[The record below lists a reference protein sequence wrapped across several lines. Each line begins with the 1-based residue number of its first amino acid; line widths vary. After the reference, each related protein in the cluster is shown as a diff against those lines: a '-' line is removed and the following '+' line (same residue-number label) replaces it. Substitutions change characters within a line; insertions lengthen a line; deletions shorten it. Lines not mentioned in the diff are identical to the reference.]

1 MKKSNSLRKSLLV
14 TFFTLTV
21 FVGSFFAPLCNRF
34 RNIDVQAITNCTTTS
49 NAEKSY
55 NLPDKTKDGVIAQAF
70 TWRFKDIQSH
80 LQDFASAGYKS
91 ILVSPVQ
98 KTPSTGEWWK
108 LYQPCNFHIGND
120 QLGTYADF
128 SSLCSEA
135 NKYGIKII
143 VDALL
148 NHVATNSSGQWDN
161 AVDSSLKNRDLYHN
175 LGTCSDT
182 NDRYQA
188 TQKDIGGLLDL
199 ATQRTDVQD
208 MAISFLNE
216 CIDAGAGGFR
226 FDSAKH
232 IETNKGQDAGQS
244 WSGNFWDRILSSL
257 HNRDN
262 LYLYGEVL
270 PDNGDNHE
278 VYSSY
283 FDGITAESY
292 GWKLRDAVHNKNL
305 SGLLNIA
312 FGDHSLLPSKSL
324 CYVESHDN
332 YEHNQSTG
340 LSDWERKMSFAIIDA
355 RAQLTP
361 QFLIRPSSDNLWK
374 DSDIAAVNKFH
385 NAMVGQSEY
394 LRWPRNETMF
404 IERGTKGM
412 VIVNVG
418 SGTYI
423 DSETNLKNGTYTN
436 KASGNCTLTV
446 SNGRIKG
453 NIPEGQVIV
462 LYNDSTP
469 TPVNDVVTVNPETPI
484 AGQQV
489 TITYN
494 ASGRSLQGSSYMKMH
509 WGYDSWKDIQDT
521 SMISLG
527 NDLWQVTVIVPSNTS
542 NTLNMVFTNGSTWD
556 NNNTQNWNFKITK

>member
-1 MKKSNSLRKSLLV
+1 MKKGTSLRKNLLV
-14 TFFTLTV
+14 TLFILTA
-21 FVGSFFAPLCNRF
+21 FVGSFFTPLCNRF
-34 RNIDVQAITNCTTTS
+34 HNLDVQAATNYTVSS
-49 NAEKSY
+49 NTEADY

-70 TWRFKDIQSH
+70 TWKFKDIQSH
-80 LQDFASAGYKS
+80 LQDFANAGYKA

-98 KTPSTGEWWK
+98 RTPRVGEWWE

-148 NHVATNSSGQWDN
+148 NHVATSSQGQWDD
-161 AVDSSLKNRDLYHN
+161 AVDNSLKNRDLYHN
-175 LGTCSDT
+175 QGKCSDT
-182 NDRYQA
+182 NNRYQA
-188 TQKDIGGLLDL
+188 TQQDIGGLLDL

-216 CIDAGAGGFR
+216 CIDAGASGFR

-232 IETNKGQDAGQS
+232 IETNKGQDAGQT
-244 WSGNFWDRILSSL
+244 WSGNFWDRVLSSL
-257 HNRDN
+257 HNRNN

-270 PDNGDNHE
+270 PDNGDNDE
-278 VYSSY
+278 VYSSC
-283 FDGITAESY
+283 FDDITAESY

-305 SGLLNIA
+305 TGLLSIA

-332 YEHNQSTG
+332 YEHNQSNW
-340 LSDWERKMSFAIIDA
+340 LSDWERKMAFAIIDA
-355 RAQLTP
+355 RAQVTP
-361 QFLIRPSSDNLWK
+361 QFFIRPSSDNLWK
-374 DSDIAAVNKFH
+374 DSDITALNKFH
-385 NAMVGQSEY
+385 NAMIGQSEY
-394 LRWPRNETMF
+394 LRWPRNETMI

-418 SGTYI
+418 EDTYI
-423 DSETNLKNGTYTN
+423 DSQTNLKDGTYTN
-436 KASGNCTLTV
+436 KASANCPLTV

-453 NIPEGQVIV
+453 NIPKGQVIV
-462 LYNDSTP
+462 LYNDSIP
-469 TPVNDVVTVNPETPI
+469 VPVNDVVTVNPKTPI

-494 ASGRSLQGSSYMKMH
+494 AAQRSLQGSSYVKMH
-509 WGYDSWKDIQDT
+509 WGYDSWKGIEDT
-521 SMISLG
+521 SMTSLG
-527 NDLWQVTVIVPSNTS
+527 NNLWQATVTVPANASS
-542 NTLNMVFTNGSTWD
+542 TLNMVFTNGTAWD
-556 NNNTQNWNFKITK
+556 NNSTQNWNFNITK